1 MLAFSIIIPAR
12 NEERNIGRCLDSIRQ
27 TVCNNISFEIIV
39 VDNGSTD
46 RTVEIARQ
54 KGALVFEKPELTIS
68 GLRNFGARQSSGQ
81 ILAFLDADCAVTP
94 QWLSSAS
101 LYLDD
106 TDDVAAFGSPVIV
119 PEGGTWVQNAW
130 FNVRGKPG
138 LVMEVNWLE
147 SANLFIKRS
156 AFIAVNGFN
165 ESLITCED
173 YDLTQRLR
181 SVGRLISDYRI
192 MAVHYREPATVKE
205 FIKKEMWR
213 GKNNYTG
220 LFDRNIT
227 ISEIPSLVLPLITL
241 ACCFGMLFLIGMIIT
256 GFGMFCLLY
265 LCILILIWQIPIFL
279 ISFKKNKS
287 CDLVTTFQLMLLFN
301 AYFLAR
307 GLVIFKKN

>member
-12 NEERNIGRCLDSIRQ
+12 NEERNIGRCLDSISQ
-27 TVCNNISFEIIV
+27 IACSTISFEIIV

-46 RTVEIARQ
+46 KTVEIARE
-54 KGALVFEKPELTIS
+54 KGAVVFEKPELTIS

-94 QWLSSAS
+94 QWLNSAS
-101 LYLDD
+101 LYLDE
-106 TDDVAAFGSPVIV
+106 TDNVAAFGSPVIV

-156 AFIAVNGFN
+156 AFFAVNGFN

-173 YDLTQRLR
+173 YELTQRLK

-192 MAVHYREPATVKE
+192 MAVHYREPATIKE

-227 ISEIPSLVLPLITL
+227 ISEIPSLALPLITL
-241 ACCFGMLFLIGMIIT
+241 ACCFGILFLIGMLVA
-256 GFGMFCLLY
+256 GFGMFYLLC
-265 LCILILIWQIPIFL
+265 LCILFFIWQAPVFL

-287 CDLVTTFQLMLLFN
+287 RDLVTTFQLMLLFN
-301 AYFLAR
+301 AYFIAR
-307 GLVIFKKN
+307 GLVIFKIH